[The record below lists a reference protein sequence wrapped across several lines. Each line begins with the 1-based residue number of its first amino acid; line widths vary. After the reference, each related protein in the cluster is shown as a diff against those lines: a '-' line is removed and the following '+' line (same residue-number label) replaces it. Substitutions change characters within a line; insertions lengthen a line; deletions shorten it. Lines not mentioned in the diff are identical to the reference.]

1 MRIGNHDIGVC
12 SWSLQPKGM
21 EDLLGQVRRL
31 GLEHIQLGFQ
41 WIQEMDDA
49 MRASALSQLKSSGVQ
64 LTGGMMSF
72 AGEDYSTI
80 AAIRRTGGYVPD
92 ATWDERRER
101 SMNALRL
108 CKELGIETVGTHIG
122 FVPLSN
128 DPGYEKIIERVRE
141 IAEPFAAE
149 GVDLL
154 METGQEAASE
164 LLQFLN
170 DVRSRNVGINF
181 DPANMI
187 LYGAGEP
194 IEAIRTLG
202 RHIRHVHAKDA
213 TSSDQP
219 GVKWGTEVPFGQG
232 QVRPGEFV
240 AALDGVGYQ
249 GPLVIEREAGDDRF
263 GDVKLAIE
271 SLKNAVK

>member
-1 MRIGNHDIGVC
+1 MKFGNHDIGVC
-12 SWSLQPKGM
+12 SWSLQPVSM
-21 EDLLGQVRRL
+21 EELLGQVRRL

-41 WIQEMDDA
+41 WIQQMDEA
-49 MRASALSQLKSSGVQ
+49 TRGAALAQLKSSGIQ

-72 AGEDYSTI
+72 AGEDYTTI
-80 AAIRRTGGYVPD
+80 AAIRRTGGYVPE

-101 SMNALRL
+101 SMSALQL
-108 CKELGIETVGTHIG
+108 CKELGIKTVGTHIG

-202 RHIRHVHAKDA
+202 RHIRHVHVKDA

-240 AALDGVGYQ
+240 AALDGAGYH

-271 SLKNAVK
+271 ALRDAVK

>member
-1 MRIGNHDIGVC
+1 MKIGNHDIGVC
-12 SWSLQPKGM
+12 SWSLQPKSM
-21 EDLLGQVRRL
+21 EELLGQVRRL

-49 MRASALSQLKSSGVQ
+49 TRAAALEQLKSSGVQ

-72 AGEDYSTI
+72 AGEDYTTI
-80 AAIRRTGGYVPD
+80 ASIRRTGGYVAD
-92 ATWDERRER
+92 STWEARRDR
-101 SMNALRL
+101 SMNALEL
-108 CKELGIETVGTHIG
+108 CRELGIKCVGTHIG
-122 FVPLSN
+122 FGPLSN
-128 DPGYEKIIERVRE
+128 DPGYGTIVERVRE
-141 IAEPFAAE
+141 IAQPFGDA
-149 GVDLL
+149 GIDLL

-202 RHIRHVHAKDA
+202 RHIRHVHVKDA

-232 QVRPGEFV
+232 EVRPGEFI
-240 AALDGVGYQ
+240 AALDGVGYR
-249 GPLVIEREAGDDRF
+249 GALVIEREGGDDRF

-271 SLKNAVK
+271 ALQNAVK

>member
-12 SWSLQPKGM
+12 SWSLQPKSM
-21 EDLLGQVRRL
+21 EELLGQVRRL

-41 WIQEMDDA
+41 WIQQMDDA
-49 MRASALSQLKSSGVQ
+49 TRASALSQLSASGVK

-72 AGEDYSTI
+72 AGEDYTTI
-80 AAIRRTGGYVPD
+80 ASIRRTGGYVPD

-101 SMNALRL
+101 SMNALEL
-108 CKELGIETVGTHIG
+108 CKELGIKTVGTHIG

-128 DPGYEKIIERVRE
+128 DPGYEKIVERVRE
-141 IAEPFAAE
+141 IAEPFAQA

-154 METGQEAASE
+154 METGQEAAHE

-170 DVRSRNVGINF
+170 DVRSRNVAINF

-187 LYGAGEP
+187 LYGAGDP

-202 RHIRHVHAKDA
+202 RHIRHVHVKDA

-219 GVKWGTEVPFGQG
+219 GVKWGSEVPFGQG
-232 QVRPGEFV
+232 EVRPGEFV
-240 AALDGVGYQ
+240 AALDGVGYS
-249 GPLVIEREAGDDRF
+249 GALVIEREGGDDRF

-271 SLKNAVK
+271 SLRNAVK

>member
-1 MRIGNHDIGVC
+1 MKIGNHDIGVC
-12 SWSLQPKGM
+12 SWSLQPKSM
-21 EDLLGQVRRL
+21 DDLLGQVRRL

-49 MRASALSQLKSSGVQ
+49 TRASALAQLKSSGVK

-72 AGEDYSTI
+72 AGEDYTTI

-92 ATWDERRER
+92 STWETRRES
-101 SMNALRL
+101 SMNALQL
-108 CKELGIETVGTHIG
+108 CKELGIKCVGTHIG

-128 DPGYEKIIERVRE
+128 DPGYATIIERTRQ
-141 IAEPFAAE
+141 IAEPFAQA

-170 DVRSRNVGINF
+170 DVRSKNVAINF

-194 IEAIRTLG
+194 VEAIRTLG
-202 RHIRHVHAKDA
+202 RHIRHVHVKDA
-213 TSSDQP
+213 VSSDQP
-219 GVKWGTEVPFGQG
+219 GMKWGTEVPFGQG
-232 QVRPGEFV
+232 EVHAGEFV
-240 AALDGVGYQ
+240 AALDGVGYR
-249 GPLVIEREAGDDRF
+249 GALVIEREGGDDRF
-263 GDVKLAIE
+263 GDVKIAIDA
-271 SLKNAVK
+271 LRNAVK